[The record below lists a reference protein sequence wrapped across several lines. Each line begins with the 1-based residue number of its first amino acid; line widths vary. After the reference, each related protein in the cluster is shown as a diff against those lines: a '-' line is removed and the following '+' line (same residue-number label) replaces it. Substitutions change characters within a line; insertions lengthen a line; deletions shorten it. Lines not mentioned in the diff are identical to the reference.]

1 MSTRFLT
8 PLSLPP
14 PPPPL
19 LAARFYSSMSLPI
32 VAIAV
37 LGILTTAIFLL
48 AYYIFVIK
56 CCLHLRRS
64 DQLSPSLPSAG
75 LDAAS
80 IRAIPTFHY
89 SRSPPASAAAIDCAV
104 CLSDFRGGEPL
115 RLLPGCGHAF
125 HIDCIDTW
133 LQSNASCPLCRT
145 HITDSFPP
153 PPDRRRVPGQSP
165 AAEMGHVAPTEQT
178 RKLGYAVS
186 MGDECIQISREKDEP
201 FDAPPPLRRSVSMDS
216 SFHRRLYVSVQ
227 DILRGN
233 PNSFNEE
240 GSSDG
245 GGGGEGGDEVC
256 GRARRRPFF
265 PFGCGRSCSRA
276 VQPVEDMHV

>member
-1 MSTRFLT
+1 MSRRFLT

-14 PPPPL
+14 PPPLP
-19 LAARFYSSMSLPI
+19 AGRFYSSMSLPI
-32 VAIAV
+32 VSIAV

-56 CCLHLRRS
+56 CCLRRRRA
-64 DQLSPSLPSAG
+64 DQHSPSLPTVG
-75 LDAAS
+75 LDAAA
-80 IRAIPTFHY
+80 IRAIPTFRY
-89 SRSPPASAAAIDCAV
+89 SRSPPASAAAVECAV

-115 RLLPGCGHAF
+115 RLLHGCGHAF

-153 PPDRRRVPGQSP
+153 PQDRRRVPGQSP
-165 AAEMGHVAPTEQT
+165 AAEMGHVAPTEQM

-186 MGDECIQISREKDEP
+186 MGDECIEFSREKDEP
-201 FDAPPPLRRSVSMDS
+201 FDAPPLRRSVSMD

-233 PNSFNEE
+233 PNSFYEE

-245 GGGGEGGDEVC
+245 GGGDGGGDEVC

-265 PFGCGRSCSRA
+265 PFGCGRSCRRA
-276 VQPVEDMHV
+276 VQLVEDMHV